1 MLFEVVVFGSFGE
14 ITVAVGSHTDGVV
27 GGFGKDDGQ
36 FDGILVHQLQLFPL
50 RSQTE
55 HRARHTAQPQIAP
68 AVEHAVVD
76 LRHVVEQSS
85 QILRRILVDVMCL
98 EVVRPKALRLG
109 GYPEAMLPLYGHRS
123 HRHVIECCTQV
134 VVGNERTLEVAM
146 HLIALRAAAIPEVL
160 ASVEHEMIDV
170 ETRFFKGEA
179 KVGLM
184 QQFLSVYA
192 VVEHTHR
199 GADQQDVGSRN
210 EKQRQHIG
218 LFQPVIPCQDGIGLL
233 PTPFSYIIYFKALI
247 AQGQPESRFDD
258 D

>member
-85 QILRRILVDVMCL
+85 QILRRILMDVMCL
-98 EVVRPKALRLG
+98 EVIRPQALRLG

-134 VVGNERTLEVAM
+134 VVGNERALEVAM